1 MKEYKEGLDELLLF
15 LNFISIMTNSET
27 DESATIGIIA
37 IEPQI

>member
-27 DESATIGIIA
+27 DESAAIGIIA
-37 IEPQI
+37 S

>member
-27 DESATIGIIA
+27 DESAIIEIIA
-37 IEPQI
+37 S